1 MATLTSINKPHTD
14 NIFVKHTKEIEY
26 RKHPLPLG
34 KHYCYETKRKGGC
47 GKVIGEFEVYDYREY
62 KLISDIPPI
71 IRKLGAVDT
80 AFLLEY
86 AAGKPIYAN
95 FIRNVVLYDE
105 PKPLETF
112 QTRCVF
118 FGKRLCGARTLCGE
132 QKGICDGTKPLRHP
146 PQSYCRVEEVQA

>member
-1 MATLTSINKPHTD
+1 MATLISINKPHTD
-14 NIFVKHTKEIEY
+14 NIFVKRTKEIEY

-71 IRKLGAVDT
+71 IRKLGAVD
-80 AFLLEY
+80 ASSLEEY

-95 FIRNVVLYDE
+95 FIRNVVLYE
-105 PKPLETF
+105 TPKKLGNFSKPCSSAPTAKCYPENCERCPWNVV
-112 QTRCVF
+112 TR
-118 FGKRLCGARTLCGE
+118 
-132 QKGICDGTKPLRHP
+132 P
-146 PQSYCRVEEVQA
+146 PQSYCRVEEVTI